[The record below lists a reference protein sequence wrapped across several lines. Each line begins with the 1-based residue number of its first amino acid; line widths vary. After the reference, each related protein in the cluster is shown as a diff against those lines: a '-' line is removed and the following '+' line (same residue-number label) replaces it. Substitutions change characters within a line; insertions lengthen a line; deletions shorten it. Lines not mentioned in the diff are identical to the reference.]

1 MRVDPNYI
9 QNLSSAISQGTSNE
23 ATLTN
28 ELSSG
33 LAVSQVGDNPVAAT
47 QSLQLGADISQGA
60 TFVQSAS
67 QQAGVLQVTDTT
79 LGEVVTQLTQAVTLA
94 TQGANGTLN
103 NSERSA
109 IALELQGIQGQV
121 LTLANTS
128 YLGQYLFSGSQGST
142 QPFTLSGSGSATYAG
157 DSVQQTVQT
166 PGGQNL
172 VTNVSGASVFTAT
185 GASVFDALSTVIS
198 DLTNNTAL
206 TAGDSTQL
214 TAALTNVNSQRSVID
229 SSLSRLQATSTYT
242 QTQDANLTAQQST
255 LLSTNPATVA
265 SQLQSTETQQEA
277 LLNVVATLGKGSL
290 FDYLK

>member
-9 QNLSSAISQGTSNE
+9 QNLSSSISQGTTAE

-33 LAVSQVGDNPVAAT
+33 VAVSQVGDNPVAAT
-47 QSLQLGADISQGA
+47 QSLQLGAAISQGA
-60 TFVQSAS
+60 TFVQSAA
-67 QQAGVLQVTDTT
+67 QQEGVLQVTDST

-103 NSERSA
+103 DSERA
-109 IALELQGIQGQV
+109 AVALQLQGIQGQV

-128 YLGQYLFSGSQGST
+128 YLGQYIFSGSQGST
-142 QPFTLSGSGSATYAG
+142 QPFTLSATGSATYAG
-157 DSVQQTVQT
+157 DTIQQTVQT

-172 VTNVSGASVFTAT
+172 VTNLPGSSVFNTT
-185 GASVFDALSTVIS
+185 GSSVFAALSSVIA
-198 DLTNNTAL
+198 DLTSNNGSAG
-206 TAGDSTQL
+206 GDSAQL
-214 TAALTNVNSQRSVID
+214 TAALGTVNSQRSVID

-255 LLSTNPATVA
+255 LIATNPATIA
-265 SQLQSTETQQEA
+265 TQLQSTETQQEA